1 MGRKKRNG
9 MKPPP
14 QSFKKFPPKEKVK
27 RMASRDDLARIE
39 QDFNA
44 LREEAK
50 AAVAKF
56 NEYSRAVSEQIKE
69 ILDEVGV
76 YEEVSAI
83 EKSRDE
89 VRKTLDGKLKGLQEK
104 ANELAKIR
112 AYLNADA
119 PVAAPAPAPVAPAPA
134 PAPVEEAPAPVEPTP
149 VEEVPA
155 APPLEKKAKGKKAE
169 KAAVPAPVEPAP
181 APVEPAPA
189 PVPVKKERKAVEPP
203 KF

>member
-112 AYLNADA
+112 AYLNAEA
-119 PVAAPAPAPVAPAPA
+119 PVAAPAPVPAPVAPAPA
-134 PAPVEEAPAPVEPTP
+134 PAPVEEAPAPVEPAP

-155 APPLEKKAKGKKAE
+155 VPPLEKKAKGKKAE
-169 KAAVPAPVEPAP
+169 KAAAP
-181 APVEPAPA
+181 ATVELAPA

-203 KF
+203 TF